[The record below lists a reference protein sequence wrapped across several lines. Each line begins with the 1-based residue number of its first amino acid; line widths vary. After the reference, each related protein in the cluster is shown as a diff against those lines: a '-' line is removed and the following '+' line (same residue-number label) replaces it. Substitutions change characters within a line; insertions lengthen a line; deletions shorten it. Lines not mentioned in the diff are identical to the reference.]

1 MAIKVKQTLSTDPS
15 AQNAQNGTPLSTCD
29 RVDSNRSLREGTPG
43 VDDDGTPAPQPP
55 PTPPHASPIK
65 NLRGGHT
72 PTNST
77 SPPGTSGDPP
87 QTPNSHPNAALDTL
101 IPANI
106 ESILVKS
113 PPPPDQTSPA
123 AAGDPPKTPT
133 FSPDGISMATAGN
146 MSPFTAL
153 TMNALTPAGLDDII
167 QRLLTTAYSAKI
179 TKNFCLRTHE
189 ITSLCQ
195 GLPPTP
201 TPRTGFW
208 SILNVFSCPR
218 NIYGSTYAGRVDSSC
233 KNSRRRTRS
242 IRRSYTII
250 RNVRMA
256 TKRKL
261 PIPRRLRRQR

>member
-1 MAIKVKQTLSTDPS
+1 MGNQPSRGKEGFESFPSFSRSDTQGSTRSFSSLRKKIKGG
-15 AQNAQNGTPLSTCD
+15 NGDQSETNSIHGSLRSERSERYTLSTCD
-29 RVDSNRSLREGTPG
+29 RVDSNRSLRDGTPG

-113 PPPPDQTSPA
+113 PPPDQTSPPA
-123 AAGDPPKTPT
+123 TGDPPKTPT
-133 FSPDGISMATAGN
+133 FSPDGISMASAGSL
-146 MSPFTAL
+146 SPFTAL
-153 TMNALTPAGLDDII
+153 TMTALTPAGLDDII

-195 GLPPTP
+195 GYNLFHITLADLWCS
-201 TPRTGFW
+201 G
-208 SILNVFSCPR
+208 
-218 NIYGSTYAGRVDSSC
+218 
-233 KNSRRRTRS
+233 
-242 IRRSYTII
+242 
-250 RNVRMA
+250 
-256 TKRKL
+256 
-261 PIPRRLRRQR
+261 

>member
-65 NLRGGHT
+65 NKGHT

-113 PPPPDQTSPA
+113 PPPPDQTSTA

-133 FSPDGISMATAGN
+133 FSPDGISMVTAGGS

-195 GLPPTP
+195 GPPRLPPPGLLLMNTD
-201 TPRTGFW
+201 G
-208 SILNVFSCPR
+208 FSCPR

-250 RNVRMA
+250 RNVRLA

>member
-1 MAIKVKQTLSTDPS
+1 
-15 AQNAQNGTPLSTCD
+15 
-29 RVDSNRSLREGTPG
+29 
-43 VDDDGTPAPQPP
+43 
-55 PTPPHASPIK
+55 
-65 NLRGGHT
+65 
-72 PTNST
+72 
-77 SPPGTSGDPP
+77 
-87 QTPNSHPNAALDTL
+87 
-101 IPANI
+101 
-106 ESILVKS
+106 
-113 PPPPDQTSPA
+113 
-123 AAGDPPKTPT
+123 
-133 FSPDGISMATAGN
+133 MATAGN

-195 GLPPTP
+195 GPPPTP
-201 TPRTGFW
+201 NPRTGTD
-208 SILNVFSCPR
+208 VFSCPR
-218 NIYGSTYAGRVDSSC
+218 NIYGSTYAGGVDSSC